1 MADSKIS
8 ALPASTTPLGGTEAL
23 PIVQGGTTKQV
34 TIANVT
40 AGRDVSALSLTTTNN
55 ASING
60 ISVGVGAGNVSGNTA
75 FGSSAL
81 GSNVSGTLNCAF
93 GLNALVS
100 NVSGSSNTSMGYSSM
115 TLTTGN
121 ENVAYGFRSLY
132 SNAGGSN
139 NTAFGSYSLYANSA
153 SSNTTAIGYQAGY
166 SSTGTNNVFLGYNS
180 GYLLTTGVGNI
191 IIGNYNGTG
200 APVSQ
205 TGNNYVVLSDGN
217 GNIKAYGD
225 GSQNWHIPTG
235 NLVIGT
241 AGKGIDFSATGQA
254 AGMTSELLDDYEEGT
269 FTATLTPAAGAFS
282 APITATAT
290 YTKVGRAVY
299 IALSLVTVSDKTVGT
314 ASGALTITGLPFTS
328 AINSG
333 AAIGYVLGWA
343 TDIQPNL
350 TAYVGGAGTTIFL
363 YKQAATATGFVD
375 VNVTD
380 MVFGGTRNYISLSA
394 TYSV

>member
-1 MADSKIS
+1 MSDKKIS
-8 ALPASTTPLGGTEAL
+8 ALTAATTPLAGTEVL
-23 PIVQGGTTKQV
+23 PIVQSGVTKKVATLDVTGGVYIGK
-34 TIANVT
+34 
-40 AGRDVSALSLTTTNN
+40 
-55 ASING
+55 
-60 ISVGVGAGNVSGNTA
+60 GAGNIA
-75 FGSSAL
+75 
-81 GSNVSGTLNCAF
+81 
-93 GLNALVS
+93 
-100 NVSGSSNTSMGYSSM
+100 SNTVV
-115 TLTTGN
+115 GN
-121 ENVAYGFRSLY
+121 L
-132 SNAGGSN
+132 AG
-139 NTAFGSYSLYANSA
+139 AAI
-153 SSNTTAIGYQAGY
+153 TTASNSVAIGNAT
-166 SSTGTNNVFLGYNS
+166 SA
-180 GYLLTTGVGNI
+180 LLTTGIQNTAVGDQALYSNVT
-191 IIGNYNGTG
+191 GNYNAAFGRATL
-200 APVSQ
+200 
-205 TGNNYVVLSDGN
+205 VLCT
-217 GNIKAYGD
+217 
-225 GSQNWHIPTG
+225 GSQNSGFGWNAGVSLTSGANNAFWGHNAQPSAASVSNEYTYGDANVTKHRFVGGDI
-235 NLVIGT
+235 VIGT
-241 AGKGIDFSATGQA
+241 SGKGIDFSADGQA

-328 AINSG
+328 ATNSG